1 METLV
6 SLPSNVYFLTVAPY
20 TSGMGLHS
28 FPYFTE
34 EMQEA
39 FADLIG
45 FELIWFISLDLNV
58 DFKAKIRTR
67 PTEKSCLILTC
78 VLACQSLQLGYGVS

>member
-1 METLV
+1 MLTCSSATGNSYDNVHFEGLMETLV

-45 FELIWFISLDLNV
+45 FELI
-58 DFKAKIRTR
+58 
-67 PTEKSCLILTC
+67 
-78 VLACQSLQLGYGVS
+78 